1 MTDPL
6 SKLFGSDARLKLLRL
21 FLFNPAQSFTLSEA
35 AVRIRTDK
43 SETRGE
49 LSLLVQSGLLKQ
61 NRRGKQIR
69 YEIRTD
75 FTYLL
80 ALQNLLLNIST
91 RGEDV
96 REQLY
101 RTGSFKLIVIAGM
114 FMGEWGTNIDLL
126 VVGDKIKERSFKNQI
141 KKLEAE
147 IGKEIRY
154 TLLSNQEFL
163 YRLNMS
169 DKLMRDVFDFPHRIV
184 LDKFDIG
191 LK

>member
-1 MTDPL
+1 MTDSL
-6 SKLFGSDARLKLLRL
+6 SKLFGSNARLKLLRL
-21 FLFNPAQSFTLSEA
+21 FLFNPAESFTLSEA
-35 AVRIRTDK
+35 AGRIRTDK

-49 LSLLVQSGLLKQ
+49 LTLLAQSGLLKQ

-69 YEIRTD
+69 YEVRTD
-75 FTYLL
+75 FPYLL
-80 ALQNLLLNIST
+80 ALQNLLLNVST

-96 REQLY
+96 REQLHK
-101 RTGSFKLIVIAGM
+101 TGVLKLIVIAGM

-154 TLLSNQEFL
+154 TLLSSQEFL

-169 DKLMRDVFDFPHRIV
+169 DRLMRDVFDFPHRIV
-184 LDKFDIG
+184 LDKFDMG